1 MATTNT
7 VSSNSVGKDAGK
19 IFGQAFK
26 EADTLRLGLIDVY
39 QNVNY
44 KLNMRLQKFADGTKA
59 YSCIADGGFT
69 TAASGT
75 ITLSEKV
82 LEPVKLMLP
91 LQICKED
98 YRQTWSEDLMGASA
112 SNPNAPQDIIEQI
125 KLDVLASTAERT
137 DRIIWTGDNVV
148 NANEWDGFITL
159 FDADANI
166 IKANNGIT
174 PVGAAITEANVETE
188 LKKFLAAIPVKI
200 RRKNLQT
207 LVSPDVFQA
216 YWFYLVSKGI
226 ANDGNAQEKQ
236 VRFGKYV
243 LTEVNG
249 LPDNTMVAYEK
260 PNLAFGTG
268 LLGDHN
274 EFSFVDE
281 DELGLLTGQIRGKM
295 VYNGGVQYA
304 NSDEIVWYLSTTAPV

>member
-7 VSSNSVGKDAGK
+7 VSSNYVGKEAGK
-19 IFGQAFK
+19 IFGRAFK
-26 EADTLRLGLIDVY
+26 EADTLRLGLVSVY

-44 KLNMRLQKFADGTKA
+44 KLNMRLQQFADGTKA
-59 YSCIADGGFT
+59 YACIADGGFT
-69 TAASGT
+69 AAASGT

-91 LQICKED
+91 IQICKED
-98 YRQTWSEDLMGASA
+98 YRQTWSEDLMGSSA
-112 SNPNAPQDIIEQI
+112 SNPNAPADIIEQI
-125 KLDVLASTAERT
+125 KVDILASTAERT
-137 DRIIWTGDNVV
+137 DRIIWTGDNTA
-148 NANEWDGFITL
+148 NTNEWDGFITL
-159 FDADANI
+159 FAADANV
-166 IKANNGIT
+166 IKANNGIV
-174 PVGAAITEANVETE
+174 PAGAAITEANVEAE
-188 LKKFLAAIPVKI
+188 LKKFLAAIPIKI
-200 RRKNLQT
+200 RRKSLQI

-226 ANDGNAQEKQ
+226 ANDGNAGEKQ

-249 LPDNTMVAYEK
+249 LPENTFVAYEK
-260 PNLAFGTG
+260 ENLAFGTG

-281 DELGLLTGQIRGKM
+281 DEIGLLTGNIRGKM

-304 NSDEIVWYLSTTAPV
+304 NSDEIVYYVSTTTPA